1 MPWQTPL
8 AYTAA
13 LLPLY
18 LALRWR
24 FFKLPLHVDVGFYVS
39 NDTICFNRWR
49 YRNGWNARFAG
60 GSKVLPEGFYTLTYL
75 LHGPDGYKLRS
86 RLYASLYNYL
96 TAIAVGCLCAVLA
109 PETDATGTYY
119 LAGLTAFALI
129 SSQPHFGVYFENAE
143 LFELL
148 PQVVGLLLIA
158 TGAQEQSLALL
169 CVGCA
174 LWWLDAFFIKLSSVP
189 PAAAVTVWL
198 CWTKPGAAFPV
209 IAVAVGVGLL
219 HLVWLAASGWR
230 WRDVVRSLWGHEQH
244 LQHRLGLAAYVRR
257 TGAKLKLLAL
267 IFRQMPASLAAVVLG
282 LVVLDVRDGLGS
294 LLIVYAVGV
303 LAAYVFQAAHV
314 WYYAI
319 PLQPIAA
326 CCAASGAVY
335 LMDAGPIGPWLLAA
349 IVLAWLLACARRLA
363 ASRRT
368 FEDWVWRVYAKERL
382 GERNAALEQLV
393 PELRS
398 LIGDASLLIYGLA
411 NQAYVYTGRSYP
423 INFVTPAE
431 WLDEMLPDW
440 QRLLNEKLIA
450 EPPPFILDVNHRFD
464 AEATAEGLGLVYQ
477 LERDW
482 PHRHSLYRL
491 IERRTSPP
499 NGSCRTFRFPTPSP
513 TGDL

>member
-1 MPWQTPL
+1 MPWQTQL
-8 AYTAA
+8 AYTAV

-24 FFKLPLHVDVGFYVS
+24 FFKLPLHVDAGFYVS

-75 LHGPDGYKLRS
+75 LHGPDGYKRRS

-109 PETDATGTYY
+109 PEADAAVRYY
-119 LAGLTAFALI
+119 VAGLTAFALI
-129 SSQPHFGVYFENAE
+129 SCQPHFGVYFENAE

-158 TGAQEQSLALL
+158 TGAQEQRLVLL
-169 CVGCA
+169 CAGCG
-174 LWWLDAFFIKLSSVP
+174 LWWLDACFIKLSSVL
-189 PAAAVTVWL
+189 PAAAVTAWL
-198 CWTKPGAAFPV
+198 CWTRPGAALPV
-209 IAVAVGVGLL
+209 IVVVIGVGLL
-219 HLVWLAASGWR
+219 YLIWLAANGWR
-230 WRDVVRSLWGHEQH
+230 WRDIVRSLWGHERH
-244 LQHRLGLAAYVRR
+244 LQHRLSLAAYVRR
-257 TGAKLKLLAL
+257 AGAKLKLLAM
-267 IFRQMPASLAAVVLG
+267 IFWQMPASLTAVVAG
-282 LVVLDVRDGLGS
+282 LVVLNVRDGLGS
-294 LLIVYAVGV
+294 LLIVYAVGA

-335 LMDAGPIGPWLLAA
+335 LIDVGSFGPWLLAA
-349 IVLAWLLACARRLA
+349 IVLAWLLAHARRLA
-363 ASRRT
+363 VSREA

-398 LIGDASLLIYGLA
+398 LIGDASLLVYGLA

-423 INFVTPAE
+423 VNFATPAE

-450 EPPPFILDVNHRFD
+450 EPPPFVLDVNHRFD
-464 AEATAEGLGLVYQ
+464 ARATAEGLGLVYQ
-477 LERDW
+477 LERTW

-491 IERRTSPP
+491 IDRRTGAPD
-499 NGSCRTFRFPTPSP
+499 GSCRTFRSP
-513 TGDL
+513 APLSTGEP